1 MTTELVNKTTG
12 EIIEQKG
19 FTDEQI
25 QLLKSTVCKD
35 HTNEEFAV
43 FLNVCN
49 RVQLDPFAKQIY
61 SIKYNGRMT
70 TQTSIDGLRLIADRT
85 GRYAPGKAP
94 TFTYDKDGKL
104 ESATAYI
111 MKKVGNEW
119 FEVGSTAI
127 MREYENQY
135 NQLWKKLP
143 HAMLAKCAEA
153 TALRRAFPNE
163 TSGLYSTEEMSTA
176 GESKPTIQMPRAK
189 TIIQGVDERIE
200 RNRTSDSRSNDVEGI
215 DRRIQQVSEAELSS
229 SSRLGDE
236 SLLEDNTDNGLENT
250 PIEFGEPSEKEKIEE
265 KVKQAFGNKNKPI
278 TEKQRK
284 FLWAKCKQANV
295 PENILRA
302 YLKDNFSLEHTDELT
317 MAQLDKLVVWV
328 DKYASVNETK
338 N

>member
-176 GESKPTIQMPRAK
+176 GESKSTIIMPRAK
-189 TIIQGVDERIE
+189 
-200 RNRTSDSRSNDVEGI
+200 NSSNDEISVRVG
-215 DRRIQQVSEAELSS
+215 VSSVTSTPPPQEMFDKAHQLAEEAI
-229 SSRLGDE
+229 
-236 SLLEDNTDNGLENT
+236 EDNTDNGLENS
-250 PIEFGEPSEKEKIEE
+250 PIEFGEPQSEKEKIEE
-265 KVKQAFGNKNKPI
+265 KVKQAFGNKNKTI

-302 YLKDNFSLEHTDELT
+302 YLKDNFNLEHTDELT